1 MAKKINSPY
10 FIQTIFI
17 YQQLVTSIETKYDLS
32 SFPFLK
38 TRQKKTAK
46 KKTTL
51 IWKAGLGQQ
60 LHGNRKVSSLQND
73 KQAANLSTAS
83 LCFFG
88 IISVESN

>member
-1 MAKKINSPY
+1 MWPEFISIFENSTKKN
-10 FIQTIFI
+10 
-17 YQQLVTSIETKYDLS
+17 
-32 SFPFLK
+32 
-38 TRQKKTAK
+38 K
-46 KKTTL
+46 KKKNP

-60 LHGNRKVSSLQND
+60 LHGNRKVSSLQNY